1 MVLVVIVLLRDG
13 ILGLLNPMNFLPVIT
28 RELQVQARQASTNR
42 LRWIAAG
49 AVMLI
54 WCFLMTMGNNSSPHE
69 RAQYI
74 FIAIGVVSL
83 GYTMMAGI
91 FQTADCISEERRE
104 GTLGLLFLTDLRG
117 YDVVLGKLAS
127 TSLNSFYTFLAVVP
141 VMALPLL
148 MGGMTVGEFWRV
160 TLVLVVT
167 LYLSLSVG
175 MLISTL
181 SRDARGA
188 MSGTFLVMLVLAAM
202 MPVFWVLTVSGKS
215 SRGFEF
221 LMLAS
226 PPLAFRSAFD
236 NYYSGWKG
244 AGNFWKCILTMLA
257 VGTSCLLAAS
267 VLLPRLWQESGEA
280 TREKRNWL
288 RWPFANWT
296 RLRARSAGQRLRD
309 TRPYLWLA
317 TRDGRPRV
325 LAHWAFGVLTPV
337 WVCLFLRLMSESSQT
352 NRSSNFLYV
361 ILMLMT
367 FVMHLVLKCLA
378 AAEASRRFSEDR
390 ASGALELLLVTP
402 LPPAEIVASQFRGV
416 WLSFRWCY
424 LVLTVLNLT
433 LMMFVLHTT
442 MFDRNNTPVRMI
454 AIMLGGGLLFL
465 FVDSFALIKVGMW
478 TAMTQTRH
486 ARTFLSTIM
495 RVLLPSWLGIVL
507 FVFLISVGALNGING
522 TPEMTLSAY
531 FLLGGVTA
539 FVTYF
544 AATARLNKNFR
555 EIASLGKVETPLMP
569 ASTD

>member
-1 MVLVVIVLLRDG
+1 
-13 ILGLLNPMNFLPVIT
+13 MNFLPVIT

-83 GYTMMAGI
+83 GFTMMAGI

-127 TSLNSFYTFLAVVP
+127 TSLNSFYTFLATVP

-188 MSGTFLVMLVLAAM
+188 MSGTFLVMLLLAAM

-226 PPLAFRSAFD
+226 PPLAFRNAFH
-236 NYYSGWKG
+236 NCYSGWKG
-244 AGNFWKCILTMLA
+244 AGNFWNCILTMAGL
-257 VGTSCLLAAS
+257 GTSCLLAAS
-267 VLLPRLWQESGEA
+267 ALLPRLWQESGEV

-288 RWPFANWT
+288 RWPGASRS
-296 RLRARSAGQRLRD
+296 RLRVRSAGQRLRD

-361 ILMLMT
+361 ILMLVT
-367 FVMHLVLKCLA
+367 FVMHLILKCLV

-402 LPPAEIVASQFRGV
+402 LRPAEIVAAQFRGV

-424 LVLTVLNLT
+424 LVLTVLNIS
-433 LMMFVLHTT
+433 LMMFVLRTT
-442 MFDRNNTPVRMI
+442 MFDTNNTPVRMI
-454 AIMLGGGLLFL
+454 AIMLGGGLVFL
-465 FVDSFALIKVGMW
+465 FVDGFALIKVGMW

-486 ARTFLSTIM
+486 ARAFMATVI
-495 RVLLPSWLGIVL
+495 RVLLPSWLGIVI

-555 EIASLGKVETPLMP
+555 EIASLGKVESPLMP